1 MDYKNLIDLLTKLE
15 NNASGSFLFSS
26 NNRYS
31 ISRDLAI
38 SYVERIA
45 IGLLKH
51 GVQKGDR
58 IVILSE
64 NRPEW
69 ILSDMGIMSCG
80 AITVPAYTTYT
91 EDDLLHVLNNS
102 GAKAIFLSENFL
114 GKEDIISAI
123 NRSGSCKK
131 VIYFTRQ
138 DFFKENENNLSLPLS
153 ESSLEQSISF
163 KEARI
168 TSLADLIGNTEDKN
182 LYDKLE
188 SVVANIEGKD
198 IACIIYTS
206 GTGGKP
212 KGVMLSH
219 SSIIHNCLGANEL
232 LSKIINKKKQE
243 VFLSWLPLSHSY
255 EHTIQFYAVSIGA
268 QIHYAES
275 VDKLLKNLS
284 EVKPTIMTAVPRFFE
299 TICSKIKTNI
309 NTQSKVSAFLINK
322 AITLGEKEYSS
333 MGNLSLTEQ
342 FLNQFLSVIVR
353 KKIKKRFGGNLK
365 ALVSGGAALN
375 YDVGIF
381 LHSLGL
387 PILQGYGQTEAGPVI
402 SANPPEKVKLDTVGL
417 PLKGVDVKIAED
429 GEILVRGD
437 NVMSGYWMEEKLTKK
452 TIVDSW
458 LHTGDIGLIDDDGY
472 LKITDRK
479 KDIIVNSGGDNISP
493 SKIEGLLTLD
503 DKIAQAMVYGDKKS
517 HLVALVVPE
526 GEFLTSWIKSHNLS
540 ADHEKI
546 IESNKDFKKIFDN
559 IIAKIN
565 NRLSTIEKVRSIYLI
580 DEPFSIDNGLLT
592 PTLKN
597 KRYKIIENYRGI
609 LESLYARK

>member
-1 MDYKNLIDLLTKLE
+1 M
-15 NNASGSFLFSS
+15 
-26 NNRYS
+26 
-31 ISRDLAI
+31 
-38 SYVERIA
+38 
-45 IGLLKH
+45 
-51 GVQKGDR
+51 
-58 IVILSE
+58 
-64 NRPEW
+64 
-69 ILSDMGIMSCG
+69 
-80 AITVPAYTTYT
+80 
-91 EDDLLHVLNNS
+91 
-102 GAKAIFLSENFL
+102 
-114 GKEDIISAI
+114 
-123 NRSGSCKK
+123 
-131 VIYFTRQ
+131 
-138 DFFKENENNLSLPLS
+138 
-153 ESSLEQSISF
+153 
-163 KEARI
+163 
-168 TSLADLIGNTEDKN
+168 
-182 LYDKLE
+182 
-188 SVVANIEGKD
+188 
-198 IACIIYTS
+198 
-206 GTGGKP
+206 
-212 KGVMLSH
+212 
-219 SSIIHNCLGANEL
+219 

-243 VFLSWLPLSHSY
+243 IFLSWLPLSHSY

-309 NTQSKVSAFLINK
+309 NTQSKISVFLINK

-333 MGNLSLTEQ
+333 MGNLSFTEN
-342 FLNQFLSVIVR
+342 FLNQFLNVIVR
-353 KKIKKRFGGNLK
+353 KKIKTRFGGNLK

-437 NVMSGYWMEEKLTKK
+437 NVMSGYWMEEELTKK

-526 GEFLTSWIKSHNLS
+526 GEFVTSWIKSHNLS
-540 ADHEKI
+540 ADHVKAV
-546 IESNKDFKKIFDN
+546 ESNKDFKRIFDD

-565 NRLSTIEKVRSIYLI
+565 NQLSTIEKVRSIYLI